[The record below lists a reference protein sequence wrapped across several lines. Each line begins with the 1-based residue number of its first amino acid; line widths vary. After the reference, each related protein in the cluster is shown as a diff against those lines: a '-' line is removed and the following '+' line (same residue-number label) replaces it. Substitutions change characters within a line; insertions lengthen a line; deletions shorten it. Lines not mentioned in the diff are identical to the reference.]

1 MQDISKVID
10 NLAKLQT
17 DTLLVLVALAAMALA
32 AFAIYAVHS
41 IANRNGDD

>member
-1 MQDISKVID
+1 MQDISKVIG

-17 DTLLVLVALAAMALA
+17 ETLLIFVALAAIALA

-41 IANRNGDD
+41 IANRNGAD